1 MDTEIEL
8 LGAPGEPYS
17 SLRQEED
24 NIPQEVE
31 AQVPETLFKVNEDGT
46 VESEEIKLPETALEN
61 EDPEKIK
68 DKPVKKEKP
77 APAPVVPETKKATK
91 EVGDEEFYQA
101 IGEKLAEWGAI
112 SKFDPEKF
120 KSLDGLRAE
129 LEAEKEEYHKAQL
142 DKLNPKQRK
151 YLELSKEGVAE
162 DVLEVLLERID
173 TFRSITSEELSTDK
187 DLARDVY
194 IEGLRKAGFSEAR
207 IKKYVQISEESNSLA
222 EDAEESL
229 SQLIEAD
236 EKALESEKLKVADK
250 RAKAIKEKEE
260 AEEKLK
266 EAVFS
271 IEAFVPGLPVNDKIK
286 EAVYESITKEVGKT
300 ERGLPY
306 NKVGKI
312 SSSNQAGFQALLHYY
327 VHLGLF
333 DQNKKGEFT
342 PNLSKL
348 QTYATTR
355 VANTLDAES
364 KVRKGLFQT
373 SSGGEEPDGDE
384 SLIERLRRLKQS

>member
-17 SLRQEED
+17 SLHQDED
-24 NIPQEVE
+24 NIPQGLET
-31 AQVPETLFKVNEDGT
+31 QMPETIFKVNEDGS
-46 VESEEIKLPETALEN
+46 VDSEEVKLPEIEPEDENLET
-61 EDPEKIK
+61 KK
-68 DKPVKKEKP
+68 DKPIKKDKP
-77 APAPVVPETKKATK
+77 APTAVEKPKEVKK

-142 DKLNPKQRK
+142 EKLNPKQRK

-162 DVLEVLLERID
+162 DVLEVLLDRIE
-173 TFRSITSEELSTDK
+173 TFKSITPEELSTDI

-194 IEGLRKAGFSEAR
+194 TEGLRKAGFSEAR
-207 IKKYVQISEESNSLA
+207 IKKYVQISEEANSLA

-229 SQLIEAD
+229 SQLIQAD
-236 EKALESEKLKVADK
+236 EKALEGEKLKVADK
-250 RAKAIKEKEE
+250 RAKAIKDKEE
-260 AEEKLK
+260 ADEKLK

-286 EAVYESITKEVGKT
+286 EAVYDSITKEVGKT
-300 ERGLPY
+300 EKGLPY

-327 VHLGLF
+327 VHIGLF

-348 QTYATTR
+348 QAYATTK

-364 KVRKGLFQT
+364 KVRKGLFQA
-373 SSGGEEPDGDE
+373 SYGGEEPDGDE
-384 SLIERLRRLKQS
+384 SLIERIRRLKQS